1 MKTILEE
8 LFYGNIDPETDCRS
22 NTKESRQLMGYIADH
37 HDSLLE
43 TLDDKQK
50 ELLRKFDDC
59 HSELIEINERD
70 IFKYAFTLGARIM
83 LEILHENKF
92 D

>member
-37 HDSLLE
+37 HDNLLE
-43 TLDDKQK
+43 SLDDKQK
-50 ELLRKFDDC
+50 EILKKFDDC
-59 HSELIEINERD
+59 HSELIDINERD
-70 IFKYAFTLGARIM
+70 IFKYAFTLGAKIM

-92 D
+92 E